1 MKIFKAFL
9 INSLVLTSLMVP
21 QVAYAQT
28 VSGDVNQ
35 IVTFLRSIV
44 GVLATLGGIVSVI
57 FFAWGGFGYMTS
69 SGNPESLEKSKQT
82 IKYAA
87 VGLVIVLGAYVFVGI
102 VSQLTTAAFGSVSN

>member
-1 MKIFKAFL
+1 MKKLQATLLSGL
-9 INSLVLTSLMVP
+9 ILTSLVVP

-28 VSGDVNQ
+28 ASGDVNQ

-87 VGLVIVLGAYVFVGI
+87 IGLVIVLGAYVFVGI
-102 VSQLTTAAFGSVSN
+102 VTQLSTSAFGSVAP